1 MDNTSAVT
9 RKIGFQK
16 LPDGTEIILCGFGL
30 VDWSA
35 LQEAALSHYKRTM
48 IKTVTDT
55 LDLFED
61 RELRNEQL
69 RRVYDEAKRLT
80 IADIPGRVMPMPKTN
95 GDGKELKDKYGN
107 IQMHD
112 VDVDYMT
119 WWMSETLDG
128 KLHALWLSAR
138 KAPSQSDWSK
148 QYISDLFEQATDSV
162 DEITALEIEQA
173 AQTVG
178 RLSQSE
184 LAANFTEP
192 SQKTSEG
199 TPTMVR

>member
-9 RKIGFQK
+9 RKIGSHK
-16 LPDGTEIILCGFGL
+16 LPDGTEIVLYGFGL

-80 IADIPGRVMPMPKTN
+80 I
-95 GDGKELKDKYGN
+95 
-107 IQMHD
+107 
-112 VDVDYMT
+112 
-119 WWMSETLDG
+119 
-128 KLHALWLSAR
+128 
-138 KAPSQSDWSK
+138 
-148 QYISDLFEQATDSV
+148 
-162 DEITALEIEQA
+162 
-173 AQTVG
+173 
-178 RLSQSE
+178 
-184 LAANFTEP
+184 
-192 SQKTSEG
+192 
-199 TPTMVR
+199 VR